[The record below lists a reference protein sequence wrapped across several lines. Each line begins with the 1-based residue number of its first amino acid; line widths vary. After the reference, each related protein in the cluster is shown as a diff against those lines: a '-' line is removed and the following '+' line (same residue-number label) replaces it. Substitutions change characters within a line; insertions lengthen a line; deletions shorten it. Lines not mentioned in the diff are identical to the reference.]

1 MTSDRTAEH
10 ETRPDCW
17 EDVATDPHLERDLGY
32 RIEEWESVSAR
43 AAKGDRLLFLPT
55 DEARLREEAFVVV
68 DTDVVCDVIDHV

>member
-1 MTSDRTAEH
+1 MTGDRTTNQEAQC
-10 ETRPDCW
+10 DCW
-17 EDVATDPHLERDLGY
+17 ENVATDPHLERDLGY
-32 RIEEWESVSAR
+32 RIEEWETVSAR